1 MKVLVFGTFDCLH
14 PGHRFVLDTASARG
28 DLSVVVARDA
38 TVERIKGKT
47 PRQSET
53 ERQAA
58 IQSAY
63 PDAQVILGDGE
74 NYMVP
79 VRAIQPDLILLGY
92 DQQLPPGVTEEA
104 LGAKIERL
112 PSFEPH
118 KYKSS
123 LQGKENV

>member
-1 MKVLVFGTFDCLH
+1 MKVLVFGTFDHLH
-14 PGHRFVLDTASARG
+14 PGHQFVLDTASARG
-28 DLSVVVARDA
+28 DLFVVVARDK

-47 PRQSET
+47 PRQPEA

-58 IQSAY
+58 IQSVY
-63 PDAQVILGDGE
+63 PHAHVILGDSAD
-74 NYMVP
+74 YLVP
-79 VRAIQPDLILLGY
+79 VREIQPDIILFGY

-112 PSFEPH
+112 PAFEPH

-123 LQGKENV
+123 LQGK